1 MEEIRINRLPLL
13 TYRYLHTNDTPV
25 SFEAPKEGGEP
36 HFSDLTYVKEGGT
49 LPVDFKGASE
59 ETVKALKQGSH
70 YTITIPAET
79 KAELTITLSGEGQAD
94 FAGSFLFHLGKES
107 SLNLIWILQGKTEK
121 GTCVAGAYYDL
132 AENANLKVSRL
143 ESGLSGVE
151 IFDQRHAVLAKGAR
165 ADFSAAE
172 LGGENIYVHSYGLLA
187 GDHSAMTEKAV
198 YAGTKKQHLDF
209 FYHIDHVGKKT
220 HAEIDVKGALDDDS
234 KKIFR
239 GTLNF
244 KKAAAALWA
253 TKETMPSSFPRRRK
267 TFPCPSSSVRKM
279 MSRETMHPVQDSWMP
294 IPFISS

>member
-25 SFEAPKEGGEP
+25 SFEAPKKGGEP

-49 LPVDFKGASE
+49 LPADFKGASE

-132 AENANLKVSRL
+132 AENANLKVSRKAAFPVWKFSTRAMRYWPEAPEL
-143 ESGLSGVE
+143 
-151 IFDQRHAVLAKGAR
+151 IFLLPNWAV
-165 ADFSAAE
+165 
-172 LGGENIYVHSYGLLA
+172 
-187 GDHSAMTEKAV
+187 
-198 YAGTKKQHLDF
+198 
-209 FYHIDHVGKKT
+209 
-220 HAEIDVKGALDDDS
+220 
-234 KKIFR
+234 KIF
-239 GTLNF
+239 TF
-244 KKAAAALWA
+244 TA
-253 TKETMPSSFPRRRK
+253 TACWPATILP
-267 TFPCPSSSVRKM
+267 
-279 MSRETMHPVQDSWMP
+279 
-294 IPFISS
+294 

>member
-132 AENANLKVSRL
+132 AENANRK
-143 ESGLSGVE
+143 
-151 IFDQRHAVLAKGAR
+151 
-165 ADFSAAE
+165 FS
-172 LGGENIYVHSYGLLA
+172 I
-187 GDHSAMTEKAV
+187 SAMRYWPKVPELIFLLPNWAV
-198 YAGTKKQHLDF
+198 
-209 FYHIDHVGKKT
+209 
-220 HAEIDVKGALDDDS
+220 
-234 KKIFR
+234 KIF
-239 GTLNF
+239 TF
-244 KKAAAALWA
+244 TA
-253 TKETMPSSFPRRRK
+253 TACWPATILP
-267 TFPCPSSSVRKM
+267 
-279 MSRETMHPVQDSWMP
+279 
-294 IPFISS
+294 